1 LLTEIIKEQDRV
13 TSFAN
18 LVKPALSGLSDTGS
32 FTEAQLK
39 CVAQYEEQW
48 KKKKKE
54 TDNDDRD
61 RGAEKQKLIRD
72 QMKQIGQNS
81 QGFSLKS
88 YRRSKKDKHEPE
100 PEPDFENSTS
110 NTDDPSTNETMNT
123 ISAEERRQ
131 SPLLSGVAKVIEKQ
145 KKEEKK
151 KER

>member
-1 LLTEIIKEQDRV
+1 
-13 TSFAN
+13 
-18 LVKPALSGLSDTGS
+18 
-32 FTEAQLK
+32 
-39 CVAQYEEQW
+39 
-48 KKKKKE
+48 
-54 TDNDDRD
+54 
-61 RGAEKQKLIRD
+61 
-72 QMKQIGQNS
+72 MKQIGQNS

-151 KER
+151 GKIENLRPKIQTKTTTRINQKKRRRKKKSNTIKITKTTTLGLHRRDKRETAVHILTKNSGTSLDRKGTS